1 MIRPVRR
8 ARLVA
13 PILVLLSLVTAARH
27 TGAQVQPTD
36 AAVYTIPGIVV
47 EATADT
53 TDLARDLA
61 FSDGQR
67 QAAASLFQ
75 RLGVAPTQLDPA
87 ALSDLD
93 LAGLVQSF
101 QIASERT
108 TPGRYAADLTVRFRP
123 EAVRSLLRSR
133 GIVFSETAPA
143 ASSQLSVLLPVYR
156 DADGTRLWDPTNAW
170 HEAWLS
176 NASLAEAVPLV
187 VPFGDLRDVQA
198 IDADRAIAGDSQALQ
213 TVNELYDADE
223 TVVAIAEPQS
233 WTLAVTLT
241 RYGADMLPRTAVFS
255 VPGDP
260 SDPTVLRQAIEQS
273 VARMLEDR
281 SAAAAGPALA
291 PPSVPGTA
299 PQTFAGSAT
308 VTLRVPLASRD
319 DWFRTRQGLSRVG
332 LVSDVRLRS
341 LTVREVLVELDY
353 VGSPDDLRSAL
364 ASQGLILE
372 EGAAGPELR
381 LAY

>member
-1 MIRPVRR
+1 M
-8 ARLVA
+8 
-13 PILVLLSLVTAARH
+13 TAARYAD
-27 TGAQVQPTD
+27 AQMQPAD
-36 AAVYTIPGIVV
+36 AAVYTIPGIAV

-53 TDLARDLA
+53 TDLARDIA

-67 QAAASLFQ
+67 QAAAALFQ
-75 RLGVAPTQLDPA
+75 RLGVAPAQLDPA
-87 ALSDLD
+87 TLSDLD

-108 TPGRYAADLTVRFRP
+108 SPGRYAADLTVRFRP
-123 EAVRSLLRSR
+123 DAVRSLLRSR
-133 GIVFSETAPA
+133 GIVFTEAAPA
-143 ASSQLSVLLPVYR
+143 ASTQLSVLLPVYR
-156 DADGTRLWDPTNAW
+156 DADGARLWDPTNAW
-170 HEAWLS
+170 HEAWLG

-198 IDADRAIAGDSQALQ
+198 IDAQRAIDGDTQALQ
-213 TVNELYDADE
+213 AVNDLYEADE

-233 WTLAVTLT
+233 WTLAVTLI

-281 SAAAAGPALA
+281 SVAAASPAPA
-291 PPSVPGTA
+291 TPPAPGTA

-319 DWFRTRQGLSRVG
+319 DWFRTRQGLSRVS
-332 LVSDVRLRS
+332 LVSDVRLLS
-341 LTVREVLVELDY
+341 LTVREVMVELDY

-364 ASQGLILE
+364 ASQGLVLE